1 MRYCN
6 ARRPQHRIHS
16 TPKIHRADT
25 MFIHKRMCLLLALV
39 CCLSAFS
46 QSPTHVE
53 MAKVESH
60 SSARTVPLTAELA
73 PFLQTDIEA
82 RSPGYVEKVLVDR
95 GSPVRRGQ
103 LLVQLSAPEIN
114 SQTSASEA
122 NLHQADADVAQ
133 AEAQAAAAESTAA
146 KLQEAA
152 KTPGAVAGNELL
164 QAEKQRDAALA
175 LVDSRKAAVRTA
187 KERLQ
192 ASRAMESYLR
202 VIAPFDGMITDR
214 FVNPGMLID
223 GGHAPMLKLQQVA
236 HLRLIVPVPETY
248 TGSIVKGTSAVFHV
262 PAHPGRSYSAK
273 VARIPDALDQQSR
286 AMMVELDVYN
296 KDGSLA
302 PGMYPTVDWPV
313 GTGENLL
320 FVPSTSVVTTTERTF
335 VIAPV
340 NGRAHW
346 IDVRKGPVAG
356 ENVSIRGQIAAGQE
370 VVKRASDEIR
380 DGTPLAK

>member
-1 MRYCN
+1 M
-6 ARRPQHRIHS
+6 S
-16 TPKIHRADT
+16 
-25 MFIHKRMCLLLALV
+25 IHKCICSFLPLMYCVTAL
-39 CCLSAFS
+39 S
-46 QSPTHVE
+46 QAPSHVE
-53 MAKVESH
+53 MTKVESR

-95 GSPVRRGQ
+95 GSLVHRGQ

-114 SQTSASEA
+114 SQTAASEA
-122 NLHQADADVAQ
+122 NLHQAEAEAAQ
-133 AEAQAAAAESTAA
+133 AEAQAAAAESTSARM
-146 KLQEAA
+146 QEAA
-152 KTPGAVAGNELL
+152 KTPGAVAGNELV
-164 QAEKQRDAALA
+164 QAQKQRDAAEA

-192 ASRAMESYLR
+192 ANRAMESYLR
-202 VIAPFDGMITDR
+202 VTAPFDGMITDR

-223 GGHAPMLKLQQVA
+223 GGHTPMLRLQQVD

-248 TGSIVKGTSAVFHV
+248 TGSIARGMSAVFHV
-262 PAHPGRSYSAK
+262 PARPGKTYTARI
-273 VARIPDALDQQSR
+273 ARIPNALDQKSR

-313 GTGENLL
+313 STGDNLL

-335 VIAPV
+335 VIASI
-340 NGRAHW
+340 NGKAHW
-346 IDVRKGPVAG
+346 IDVRKGAAVG
-356 ENVSIRGQIAAGQE
+356 DSISVRGQIAAGQE
-370 VVKRASDEIR
+370 VVRRASDEIR
-380 DGTPLAK
+380 EGTPLAK

>member
-1 MRYCN
+1 M
-6 ARRPQHRIHS
+6 S
-16 TPKIHRADT
+16 
-25 MFIHKRMCLLLALV
+25 IHKRICFLPPLMC
-39 CCLSAFS
+39 CPPAFS
-46 QSPTHVE
+46 QSPAHVE

-95 GSPVRRGQ
+95 GSPVHRGQ

-114 SQTSASEA
+114 SQTLASEA
-122 NLHQADADVAQ
+122 NLHQAEADVAQ

-164 QAEKQRDAALA
+164 QAEKQRDAAQA

-187 KERLQ
+187 KDRLQ
-192 ASRAMESYLR
+192 ASQATESYLR
-202 VIAPFDGMITDR
+202 VTAPFDGMITDR

-223 GGHAPMLKLQQVA
+223 GGHTPMLKLQQVT

-248 TGSIVKGTSAVFHV
+248 TASVVKGMSVVFHV
-262 PAHPGRSYSAK
+262 PAHPGKSYTAK
-273 VARIPDALDQQSR
+273 VARVPNALDQQSR
-286 AMMVELDVYN
+286 SMMVELDVYN

-313 GTGENLL
+313 GAGENLL
-320 FVPSTSVVTTTERTF
+320 FVPTTSVVTTTERAF
-335 VIAPV
+335 VIASV

-346 IDVRKGPVAG
+346 IDVRKGPTAG
-356 ENVSIRGQIAAGQE
+356 ENVSIRGQIAVGQE

-380 DGTPLAK
+380 EGTSLR

>member
-1 MRYCN
+1 M
-6 ARRPQHRIHS
+6 S
-16 TPKIHRADT
+16 
-25 MFIHKRMCLLLALV
+25 IHKRVRLLFPLV
-39 CCLSAFS
+39 CCLSALS
-46 QSPTHVE
+46 QSPAHVE
-53 MAKVESH
+53 MAKVESR
-60 SSARTVPLTAELA
+60 SSARTVALTAELA

-95 GSPVRRGQ
+95 GSLVHRGQ

-122 NLHQADADVAQ
+122 NLHQAEAEVAQ

-164 QAEKQRDAALA
+164 QADKQRDAAQA

-187 KERLQ
+187 KGRLQ
-192 ASRAMESYLR
+192 ASQAMESYLR
-202 VIAPFDGMITDR
+202 VTAPFDGMITDR

-223 GGHAPMLKLQQVA
+223 GGHTPMLKLQQVA

-248 TGSIVKGTSAVFHV
+248 TGSVVKGMSAVFHV
-262 PAHPGRSYSAK
+262 PAHPGKSYSAK
-273 VARIPDALDQQSR
+273 VARIPNALDQQSR

-313 GTGENLL
+313 SAGENLL
-320 FVPSTSVVTTTERTF
+320 FVPATSVVTTTERTF
-335 VIAPV
+335 VITQI
-340 NGRAHW
+340 NGKAHW
-346 IDVRKGPVAG
+346 VDVRKGPAAG
-356 ENVSIRGQIAAGQE
+356 ENVSVRGQIAVGQE
-370 VVKRASDEIR
+370 IVKQASDEIR
-380 DGTPLAK
+380 EGTLLDK

>member
-1 MRYCN
+1 
-6 ARRPQHRIHS
+6 
-16 TPKIHRADT
+16 
-25 MFIHKRMCLLLALV
+25 MFTNKRVCLLFQLV
-39 CCLSAFS
+39 CCLPALS
-46 QSPTHVE
+46 QNPAHVE
-53 MAKVESH
+53 MVKVQSR

-95 GSPVRRGQ
+95 GSLVHRRQ

-114 SQTSASEA
+114 SQTAASEA
-122 NLHQADADVAQ
+122 NLHQAEADVAQ
-133 AEAQAAAAESTAA
+133 AQAQAAAAESTST

-164 QAEKQRDAALA
+164 QAEKQRDASQA
-175 LVDSRKAAVRTA
+175 LVDSRKAAVKTA

-192 ASRAMESYLR
+192 ISQAMESYLR
-202 VIAPFDGMITDR
+202 VTAPFDGMITDR

-223 GGHAPMLKLQQVA
+223 GVHKPMLKLQQVA

-248 TGSIVKGTSAVFHV
+248 TGSVVKGVSAVFHV
-262 PAHPGRSYSAK
+262 PARPGRAYTAN
-273 VARIPDALDQQSR
+273 VARIPNALDQRSR

-313 GTGENLL
+313 SAGEKLL
-320 FVPSTSVVTTTERTF
+320 FVPTTSVVTTTERTF
-335 VIAPV
+335 VIASV

-346 IDVRKGPVAG
+346 VDVRKGPTVG
-356 ENVSIRGQIAAGQE
+356 ESVSVQGQISADLP
-370 VVKRASDEIR
+370 VVKRATDEIR
-380 DGTPLAK
+380 EGTPLSR

>member
-1 MRYCN
+1 M
-6 ARRPQHRIHS
+6 S
-16 TPKIHRADT
+16 
-25 MFIHKRMCLLLALV
+25 IHKRVRLLLSLV

-46 QSPTHVE
+46 QSPAHVE
-53 MAKVESH
+53 MAKVESR

-73 PFLQTDIEA
+73 PFLQTDVEA

-95 GSPVRRGQ
+95 GSVVHRGQ

-122 NLHQADADVAQ
+122 NLHQAEAEVAQ
-133 AEAQAAAAESTAA
+133 AEAQAAAAESTSA

-152 KTPGAVAGNELL
+152 KTRGAVAGNELL
-164 QAEKQRDAALA
+164 QAQKQRDAAQA

-187 KERLQ
+187 IERLQ
-192 ASRAMESYLR
+192 ASQAMESYLR
-202 VIAPFDGMITDR
+202 VTAPFDGMITDR

-223 GGHAPMLKLQQVA
+223 GGHTPMLKLQQVA

-248 TGSIVKGTSAVFHV
+248 TGSVVKGMSAVFHV
-262 PAHPGRSYSAK
+262 PARLGRSYTAK
-273 VARIPDALDQQSR
+273 VARIPNALDQQSR
-286 AMMVELDVYN
+286 AMMVELDVFN

-313 GTGENLL
+313 GVGENLL
-320 FVPSTSVVTTTERTF
+320 FVPATSVVTTTERTF
-335 VIAPV
+335 VIASV

-346 IDVRKGPVAG
+346 IDVRKGPMVG
-356 ENVSIRGQIAAGQE
+356 ESVSVRGQIAVGQE

-380 DGTPLAK
+380 EGTPLR

>member
-1 MRYCN
+1 M
-6 ARRPQHRIHS
+6 S
-16 TPKIHRADT
+16 
-25 MFIHKRMCLLLALV
+25 IHKRVCFWLPLV
-39 CCLSAFS
+39 CCLPALS
-46 QSPTHVE
+46 QRPAHVE
-53 MAKVESH
+53 MVKVESR

-82 RSPGYVEKVLVDR
+82 RSPGYVETVLVDR
-95 GSPVRRGQ
+95 GSLVHRGQ

-114 SQTSASEA
+114 SQTSAAEA
-122 NLHQADADVAQ
+122 NLHQAEAEVAQ
-133 AEAQAAAAESTAA
+133 AEAQAAAAESTSA

-164 QAEKQRDAALA
+164 QAEKQRDAAQA

-187 KERLQ
+187 KDRLQ
-192 ASRAMESYLR
+192 ASQATESYLR
-202 VIAPFDGMITDR
+202 VTAPFDGMITDR

-223 GGHAPMLKLQQVA
+223 GGHTPMLKLQQVA

-248 TGSIVKGTSAVFHV
+248 TGSVVKGMSVVFHV
-262 PAHPGRSYSAK
+262 PAHPEKSYTAK
-273 VARIPDALDQQSR
+273 VARIPNALDQQSR

-313 GTGENLL
+313 GVGENLL
-320 FVPSTSVVTTTERTF
+320 FVPATSVVTTTERTF
-335 VIAPV
+335 VIVSV

-346 IDVRKGPVAG
+346 IDVRRGPAAG
-356 ENVSIRGQIAAGQE
+356 ESVSVRGQIAVGQE
-370 VVKRASDEIR
+370 IVKRASDEIR
-380 DGTPLAK
+380 ERTPLR

>member
-1 MRYCN
+1 M
-6 ARRPQHRIHS
+6 S
-16 TPKIHRADT
+16 
-25 MFIHKRMCLLLALV
+25 IHKRICFLLSLMC
-39 CCLSAFS
+39 CPPAFS
-46 QSPTHVE
+46 QSPAHVE

-73 PFLQTDIEA
+73 PFLQTEIEA

-95 GSPVRRGQ
+95 GSPVHRGQ

-122 NLHQADADVAQ
+122 NLHQAEADVAQ

-146 KLQEAA
+146 KLQDAA

-164 QAEKQRDAALA
+164 QAEKQRDAAQA

-187 KERLQ
+187 KDRLQ
-192 ASRAMESYLR
+192 ASQATESYLR
-202 VIAPFDGMITDR
+202 VTAPFDGMITDR

-223 GGHAPMLKLQQVA
+223 GGHTPMLKLQQVA

-248 TGSIVKGTSAVFHV
+248 TGSVVKGMSVMFHV
-262 PAHPGRSYSAK
+262 PAHPGKSYTAK
-273 VARIPDALDQQSR
+273 VARIPNALDQQSR
-286 AMMVELDVYN
+286 SMMVELDVYN

-313 GTGENLL
+313 GAGENLL
-320 FVPSTSVVTTTERTF
+320 FVPATSIVTTTERTF
-335 VIAPV
+335 VIVSV

-346 IDVRKGPVAG
+346 VDVRKGPAAG
-356 ENVSIRGQIAAGQE
+356 ENVSIRGQIAVGQE

-380 DGTPLAK
+380 EGTPLI

>member
-1 MRYCN
+1 M
-6 ARRPQHRIHS
+6 S
-16 TPKIHRADT
+16 
-25 MFIHKRMCLLLALV
+25 IHKGICFLLPLMC
-39 CCLSAFS
+39 CPPAFS
-46 QSPTHVE
+46 QSPAHVE

-60 SSARTVPLTAELA
+60 SSARTVSLTAELA

-95 GSPVRRGQ
+95 GSLVHRGQ

-122 NLHQADADVAQ
+122 NLHQAEADVAQ
-133 AEAQAAAAESTAA
+133 AEAQAAAAEATAA

-164 QAEKQRDAALA
+164 QAEKQRDAAQA
-175 LVDSRKAAVRTA
+175 LVNSRKAALRTA
-187 KERLQ
+187 KDRLQ
-192 ASRAMESYLR
+192 ASQATESYLR
-202 VIAPFDGMITDR
+202 VTAPFDGMITDR

-223 GGHAPMLKLQQVA
+223 GGHTPMLKLQQVA

-248 TGSIVKGTSAVFHV
+248 TGSVVKGMSAVFHV
-262 PAHPGRSYSAK
+262 PAHPGKSYTAK
-273 VARIPDALDQQSR
+273 VARIPNALDQQSR

-302 PGMYPTVDWPV
+302 PGMYPTIDWPV
-313 GTGENLL
+313 LVGENLL
-320 FVPSTSVVTTTERTF
+320 FVPATSVVTTTERTF
-335 VIAPV
+335 VIVSV
-340 NGRAHW
+340 NRRAHW
-346 IDVRKGPVAG
+346 VDVRKGPAAG
-356 ENVSIRGQIAAGQE
+356 ENVSIRGQIAVGQE

-380 DGTPLAK
+380 EGTPLI

>member
-1 MRYCN
+1 M
-6 ARRPQHRIHS
+6 S
-16 TPKIHRADT
+16 
-25 MFIHKRMCLLLALV
+25 IHKRVRLLLPLV
-39 CCLSAFS
+39 FCLPAFS
-46 QSPTHVE
+46 QSSAHVE

-60 SSARTVPLTAELA
+60 SFARTLPLTAELA

-95 GSPVRRGQ
+95 GSLVHKGQ

-122 NLHQADADVAQ
+122 NLHQAEAEVAQ

-164 QAEKQRDAALA
+164 QAEKQRDAAQA
-175 LVDSRKAAVRTA
+175 LVESRKAAVRTA
-187 KERLQ
+187 QERLQ
-192 ASRAMESYLR
+192 ANQAMESYLR
-202 VIAPFDGMITDR
+202 VTAPFDGMITNR

-223 GGHAPMLKLQQVA
+223 GGHTPMLKLQQVA

-248 TGSIVKGTSAVFHV
+248 TGSVVKGMSAVFHV
-262 PAHPGRSYSAK
+262 PARPGRSYTAK
-273 VARIPDALDQQSR
+273 VARIPNALDQQSR
-286 AMMVELDVYN
+286 SMMVELDVFN

-313 GTGENLL
+313 SAGENLL
-320 FVPSTSVVTTTERTF
+320 FVPVTSVVTTTERTF
-335 VIAPV
+335 VIASV

-346 IDVRKGPVAG
+346 IDVRKGPAAG
-356 ENVSIRGQIAAGQE
+356 ENVSVRGQLSTGQM
-370 VVKRASDEIR
+370 VVKRATDEIR
-380 DGTPLAK
+380 EGMPLK

>member
-1 MRYCN
+1 M
-6 ARRPQHRIHS
+6 S
-16 TPKIHRADT
+16 
-25 MFIHKRMCLLLALV
+25 IHKRVCFLLPLV
-39 CCLSAFS
+39 CCLPAFS
-46 QSPTHVE
+46 QSPADVE
-53 MAKVESH
+53 MVKVESR

-95 GSPVRRGQ
+95 GSLVHRGQ

-122 NLHQADADVAQ
+122 TLHQAEAEVAQ
-133 AEAQAAAAESTAA
+133 AEAQAAAAESTSA
-146 KLQEAA
+146 KLQEAT

-164 QAEKQRDAALA
+164 QAQKQRDAAQA

-192 ASRAMESYLR
+192 ASEAMESYLR
-202 VIAPFDGMITDR
+202 VTAPFDGMITDR

-223 GGHAPMLKLQQVA
+223 GGHTPMLKLQQVA

-248 TGSIVKGTSAVFHV
+248 TGSVVKGMSAVFHV
-262 PAHPGRSYSAK
+262 PARPGRNYIAK
-273 VARIPDALDQQSR
+273 VARIANALDQQSR

-313 GTGENLL
+313 GVGENLL
-320 FVPSTSVVTTTERTF
+320 FVPATSVVTTTERTF
-335 VIAPV
+335 VITPI
-340 NGRAHW
+340 NGKAHW
-346 IDVRKGPVAG
+346 VDVWKGPAAG
-356 ENVSIRGQIAAGQE
+356 ENVSVRGQIVVGHE
-370 VVKRASDEIR
+370 IVKRASDEIR
-380 DGTPLAK
+380 EGTPLK

>member
-1 MRYCN
+1 M
-6 ARRPQHRIHS
+6 S
-16 TPKIHRADT
+16 
-25 MFIHKRMCLLLALV
+25 IHKRICFLLPLMC
-39 CCLSAFS
+39 CPPAFS
-46 QSPTHVE
+46 QSPAHVE

-95 GSPVRRGQ
+95 GSLVHRGQ

-122 NLHQADADVAQ
+122 TLHQAEAEVAQ
-133 AEAQAAAAESTAA
+133 AEAQAAAAESTSA

-164 QAEKQRDAALA
+164 QAQKQRDAAQA

-192 ASRAMESYLR
+192 ASQAMESYLR
-202 VIAPFDGMITDR
+202 VTAPFDGIITDR

-223 GGHAPMLKLQQVA
+223 GGHTPMLKLQQVA

-248 TGSIVKGTSAVFHV
+248 TGSVVKGMSVVFHV
-262 PAHPGRSYSAK
+262 PAHPGKSYTAK
-273 VARIPDALDQQSR
+273 VARIPNALDQQSR
-286 AMMVELDVYN
+286 SMMVELDVYN

-313 GTGENLL
+313 GAGENLL
-320 FVPSTSVVTTTERTF
+320 FVPATSVVTTTERTF
-335 VIAPV
+335 VITQI
-340 NGRAHW
+340 NGKAHW
-346 IDVRKGPVAG
+346 VDVRKGPAVG
-356 ENVSIRGQIAAGQE
+356 ENVSIRGQIAVGQE
-370 VVKRASDEIR
+370 IVKRASDEIR
-380 DGTPLAK
+380 EGTPLR

>member
-1 MRYCN
+1 
-6 ARRPQHRIHS
+6 
-16 TPKIHRADT
+16 
-25 MFIHKRMCLLLALV
+25 MFIHKRLYFLLPLA
-39 CCLSAFS
+39 CCLPASS
-46 QSPTHVE
+46 QSSARVE
-53 MAKVESH
+53 MVKVESH

-82 RSPGYVEKVLVDR
+82 RSPGYVETVLVDR
-95 GSPVRRGQ
+95 GSLVHKGQ

-114 SQTSASEA
+114 SQTAASEA
-122 NLHQADADVAQ
+122 NLHQAEAEAAQ
-133 AEAQAAAAESTAA
+133 AEAQAAAAESTSA
-146 KLQEAA
+146 KLDEAA

-164 QAEKQRDAALA
+164 LAQKQRDAAQA
-175 LVDSRKAAVRTA
+175 LVDSRKAEVRTA

-192 ASRAMESYLR
+192 GSQAMESYLR
-202 VIAPFDGMITDR
+202 VTAPFDGMITDR

-223 GGHAPMLKLQQVA
+223 GGHTPMLKLQQVA

-248 TGSIVKGTSAVFHV
+248 TGSAVKGTSAVFHV
-262 PAHPGRSYSAK
+262 PARPGRSYTAN
-273 VARIPDALDQQSR
+273 VARIPNALDRQSR

-313 GTGENLL
+313 SAGENLL
-320 FVPSTSVVTTTERTF
+320 FVPATSIVTSTERTF
-335 VIAPV
+335 VITSV

-346 IDVRKGPVAG
+346 VDVRKGPAIA
-356 ENVSIRGQIAAGQE
+356 ENVSVRGQIAAGQE

-380 DGTPLAK
+380 EGTSLR

>member
-1 MRYCN
+1 M
-6 ARRPQHRIHS
+6 S
-16 TPKIHRADT
+16 
-25 MFIHKRMCLLLALV
+25 IHKRICLFLPLV
-39 CCLSAFS
+39 CCFSAFS
-46 QSPTHVE
+46 QSSAHVE
-53 MAKVESH
+53 MAKVESR

-95 GSPVRRGQ
+95 GSLVHKGQ

-114 SQTSASEA
+114 SQTAAWEA
-122 NLHQADADVAQ
+122 NHHQAEAEAAQ
-133 AEAQAAAAESTAA
+133 AEAQAAAAESTSA
-146 KLQEAA
+146 KLEEAA
-152 KTPGAVAGNELL
+152 KTPGAIAGNELL
-164 QAEKQRDAALA
+164 QAQKQRDAARA

-192 ASRAMESYLR
+192 ASQAMESYLR
-202 VIAPFDGMITDR
+202 VTAPFDGMITDR

-223 GGHAPMLKLQQVA
+223 GGHTPMLKLQQIA

-248 TGSIVKGTSAVFHV
+248 TGSVIKGMSAVFHV
-262 PAHPGRSYSAK
+262 PARPGRSYTAK
-273 VARIPDALDQQSR
+273 VARIPNALDQQSR

-302 PGMYPTVDWPV
+302 PGMYPTVDWPL
-313 GTGENLL
+313 GSGENLL
-320 FVPSTSVVTTTERTF
+320 FVPATSVVTTTERTF
-335 VIAPV
+335 VITSG

-346 IDVRKGPVAG
+346 IDVRKGPAVG
-356 ENVSIRGQIAAGQE
+356 ENVSVRGQIVGGQE

-380 DGTPLAK
+380 EGTALK

>member
-1 MRYCN
+1 M
-6 ARRPQHRIHS
+6 S
-16 TPKIHRADT
+16 
-25 MFIHKRMCLLLALV
+25 IHKRVCFLLPLV
-39 CCLSAFS
+39 CCLPAFT
-46 QSPTHVE
+46 QSPARVE
-53 MAKVESH
+53 MVKVESR

-73 PFLQTDIEA
+73 PFLQTDVEA
-82 RSPGYVEKVLVDR
+82 RSPGYVERVLVDR
-95 GSPVRRGQ
+95 GSLVHRGQ

-122 NLHQADADVAQ
+122 NLHQAEADVAQ

-164 QAEKQRDAALA
+164 QAEKQREAAQA

-187 KERLQ
+187 KDRLQ
-192 ASRAMESYLR
+192 ASQATESYLR
-202 VIAPFDGMITDR
+202 VTAPFDGMITDR

-223 GGHAPMLKLQQVA
+223 GGHTPMLKLQQIA

-248 TGSIVKGTSAVFHV
+248 TGSAVKGMLAVFHV
-262 PAHPGRSYSAK
+262 PAHPGKSYTAK
-273 VARIPDALDQQSR
+273 VARIPNALDQQSR

-313 GTGENLL
+313 GAGENLP
-320 FVPSTSVVTTTERTF
+320 FVPATSVVTTTQRTF
-335 VIAPV
+335 VIV
-340 NGRAHW
+340 SINGRAHW
-346 IDVRKGPVAG
+346 VDVRKGPAAG
-356 ENVSIRGQIAAGQE
+356 ESVSIRGPIAVGQE

-380 DGTPLAK
+380 EGTPLI

>member
-1 MRYCN
+1 
-6 ARRPQHRIHS
+6 
-16 TPKIHRADT
+16 
-25 MFIHKRMCLLLALV
+25 MFIHRRICLVFPLV
-39 CCLSAFS
+39 CCLPAFS
-46 QSPTHVE
+46 QSPAHME
-53 MAKVESH
+53 MVKVESRP
-60 SSARTVPLTAELA
+60 SARTVPLTAELA
-73 PFLQTDIEA
+73 PFLKTDIEA
-82 RSPGYVEKVLVDR
+82 RAPGYVEKVLVDR
-95 GSPVRRGQ
+95 GSLVHKGQ

-114 SQTSASEA
+114 SQTAASEA
-122 NLHQADADVAQ
+122 NLHQAEAEAAQ
-133 AEAQAAAAESTAA
+133 AEAQEAAAESTSA

-164 QAEKQRDAALA
+164 QAQKQRDAAQA

-192 ASRAMESYLR
+192 ASQAMESYLR

-223 GGHAPMLKLQQVA
+223 GGHTPMLKLQQVA

-248 TGSIVKGTSAVFHV
+248 TGSVAKGTSTVFHV
-262 PAHPGRSYSAK
+262 PAHPGRSYIAK
-273 VARIPDALDQQSR
+273 VARIPKALDQQSR

-320 FVPSTSVVTTTERTF
+320 IVPATSVVTTTERTF
-335 VIAPV
+335 VIESV

-346 IDVRKGPVAG
+346 IDVRKGPAIG
-356 ENVSIRGQIAAGQE
+356 DNVPVRGQVSSGQAI
-370 VVKRASDEIR
+370 VKRASDEIR
-380 DGTPLAK
+380 EGTPLSQ

>member
-1 MRYCN
+1 
-6 ARRPQHRIHS
+6 
-16 TPKIHRADT
+16 
-25 MFIHKRMCLLLALV
+25 MFIYKRVCFLLPLMG
-39 CCLSAFS
+39 CLSALC
-46 QSPTHVE
+46 QSPAHVE
-53 MAKVESH
+53 MTKVVSR

-82 RSPGYVEKVLVDR
+82 RSPGYVEEVLVDR
-95 GSPVRRGQ
+95 GSLVRKRQ

-114 SQTSASEA
+114 AQTSASEA
-122 NLHQADADVAQ
+122 NLYQAEADAAQ
-133 AEAQAAAAESTAA
+133 AAAQAAAAESTAA
-146 KLQEAA
+146 KLEEAA

-164 QAEKQRDAALA
+164 QAQKQRDSAQA

-192 ASRAMESYLR
+192 ASQAMESYLR
-202 VIAPFDGMITDR
+202 VTAPFDGMITDR

-223 GGHAPMLKLQQVA
+223 GGHTPMLKLQQVA

-248 TGSIVKGTSAVFHV
+248 TGSVVKGMSAVFHV
-262 PAHPGRSYSAK
+262 PARPGRSYTAK
-273 VARIPDALDQQSR
+273 VARIANALDQLSR

-313 GTGENLL
+313 SAGENLL
-320 FVPSTSVVTTTERTF
+320 FVPATSVVTTTERTF
-335 VIAPV
+335 VIV
-340 NGRAHW
+340 SVDGRAHW
-346 IDVRKGPVAG
+346 IDVRKGPTLG
-356 ENVSIRGQIAAGQE
+356 ENVSVRGQIAVGQE

-380 DGTPLAK
+380 EGTPVSK

>member
-1 MRYCN
+1 M
-6 ARRPQHRIHS
+6 S
-16 TPKIHRADT
+16 T
-25 MFIHKRMCLLLALV
+25 HKRVCFLLPLV
-39 CCLSAFS
+39 CCLPAFS
-46 QSPTHVE
+46 QSPAHVE
-53 MAKVESH
+53 MVKVESR

-95 GSPVRRGQ
+95 GSLVHRGQ

-122 NLHQADADVAQ
+122 NLHQAEAEVAQ
-133 AEAQAAAAESTAA
+133 AEAQAAAAESTAE

-164 QAEKQRDAALA
+164 QSERQRDAAQA

-187 KERLQ
+187 TERLQ
-192 ASRAMESYLR
+192 ASQATESYLR
-202 VIAPFDGMITDR
+202 VSAPFDGMITDR

-223 GGHAPMLKLQQVA
+223 GGHTPMLKLQQVA

-248 TGSIVKGTSAVFHV
+248 TGSVVKGMSAVFHV
-262 PAHPGRSYSAK
+262 PARPGRGYTAK
-273 VARIPDALDQQSR
+273 VARIPNALDKQSR
-286 AMMVELDVYN
+286 AMMVELDVFN

-313 GTGENLL
+313 GAGENLL
-320 FVPSTSVVTTTERTF
+320 FVPATSVVTTTERTF
-335 VIAPV
+335 VIASV

-346 IDVRKGPVAG
+346 IDVRKGPATG
-356 ENVSIRGQIAAGQE
+356 ENVSVRGQIAVGQE
-370 VVKRASDEIR
+370 IVKRASDEIR
-380 DGTPLAK
+380 EGTPLR

>member
-1 MRYCN
+1 M
-6 ARRPQHRIHS
+6 S
-16 TPKIHRADT
+16 
-25 MFIHKRMCLLLALV
+25 IHKRVCFWLPLV
-39 CCLSAFS
+39 CCLPALS
-46 QSPTHVE
+46 QSPAHVE
-53 MAKVESH
+53 MVKVESR

-82 RSPGYVEKVLVDR
+82 RSPGYVETVLVDR
-95 GSPVRRGQ
+95 GSLVHRGQ

-114 SQTSASEA
+114 SQTSAAEA
-122 NLHQADADVAQ
+122 NLHQAEAEVAQ
-133 AEAQAAAAESTAA
+133 AEAQAAAAESTSA

-164 QAEKQRDAALA
+164 QAEKQRDAAQA

-187 KERLQ
+187 KDRLQ
-192 ASRAMESYLR
+192 ASQATESYLR
-202 VIAPFDGMITDR
+202 VTAPFDGMITDR

-223 GGHAPMLKLQQVA
+223 GGHTPMLKLQQVA

-248 TGSIVKGTSAVFHV
+248 TGSVVKGMSVVFHV
-262 PAHPGRSYSAK
+262 PAHPEKSYTAK
-273 VARIPDALDQQSR
+273 VARIPNARDQQSR

-313 GTGENLL
+313 GVGENLL
-320 FVPSTSVVTTTERTF
+320 FVPATSVVTTTERTF
-335 VIAPV
+335 VIVSV

-346 IDVRKGPVAG
+346 IDVRRGPAAG
-356 ENVSIRGQIAAGQE
+356 ESVSVRGQIAVGQE
-370 VVKRASDEIR
+370 IVKRASDEIR
-380 DGTPLAK
+380 ERTPLR

>member
-1 MRYCN
+1 
-6 ARRPQHRIHS
+6 
-16 TPKIHRADT
+16 
-25 MFIHKRMCLLLALV
+25 MFIHKRICIFFPLA
-39 CCLSAFS
+39 CCLSAFC
-46 QSPTHVE
+46 QSSVHME
-53 MAKVESH
+53 MVKVESR

-73 PFLQTDIEA
+73 PFLQTNIEA

-95 GSPVRRGQ
+95 GSLVHKGQ

-114 SQTSASEA
+114 SRTAASEA
-122 NLHQADADVAQ
+122 DLHQTEAEVAQ
-133 AEAQAAAAESTAA
+133 AEAQAAAAESTSA

-164 QAEKQRDAALA
+164 LAQKQRDAAQA

-192 ASRAMESYLR
+192 MSQAAESYLH
-202 VIAPFDGMITDR
+202 VIAPFDGIITDR

-223 GGHAPMLKLQQVA
+223 GGHTPMLKLQQVA

-248 TGSIVKGTSAVFHV
+248 TGTVVKGMSAVFHV
-262 PAHPGRSYSAK
+262 PARPGRNYTAK
-273 VARIPDALDQQSR
+273 VARIPNALDQQSR

-313 GTGENLL
+313 GGGENLL
-320 FVPSTSVVTTTERTF
+320 FVPTTSVVTTTERTF
-335 VIAPV
+335 VIASV
-340 NGRAHW
+340 NDRAHW
-346 IDVRKGPVAG
+346 IDVRRGPTVG
-356 ENVSIRGQIAAGQE
+356 EIVSIQGQVSVGQ
-370 VVKRASDEIR
+370 VIVKRATDEIR
-380 DGTPLAK
+380 EGTLLDK